1 MSSDQKAVFVK
12 NVRKFFGDFEA
23 LKSISFEV
31 ERGSTVALLGPSGC
45 GKTTMLRCIAGLE
58 EGEEGTISIA
68 GRTVFDSKQ
77 RINLRPEQRDL
88 GVVFQSYA
96 IWPHMSVA
104 ENVGFPLKLR
114 GVNRREMGER
124 IDRVLDIVGLRQWRD
139 SPSTR
144 LSGGQ
149 QQRVALARA
158 VIHEPQLVLFDEPLS
173 NLDAQLREQMR
184 LELKVLQERLRF
196 TAIYVTHDQI
206 EAVALAKKI
215 VIMSHGRIEAIGPPE
230 QIFERPPTSFVARF
244 LGFNV
249 VEGVVSRIE
258 PFGVPGAATAKVDIT
273 FGANRLI
280 RGLTSNVDSLRHG
293 SRAIACFRRE
303 HTLLSQARD
312 AIRVDDSIFDAT
324 ISAASYIGLH
334 HEYLLTVDGVELRA
348 FGSAPS
354 AHSRSVQV
362 AVRLRDCFIFPQP
375 GPDRGSS
382 K

>member
-1 MSSDQKAVFVK
+1 MSSNLEAVLVK
-12 NVRKFFGDFEA
+12 DVRKSFGNFEA

-58 EGEEGTISIA
+58 EAEEGTISIS

-114 GVNRREMGER
+114 GVGRRELEGR
-124 IDRVLDIVGLRQWRD
+124 IDRVLDIVGLREWRD
-139 SPSTR
+139 APSTR

-184 LELKVLQERLRF
+184 LELKVLQERLQF

-206 EAVALAKKI
+206 EAVALARKI
-215 VIMSHGRIEAIGPPE
+215 VIMNHGRIEAIGPPE

-258 PFGVPGAATAKVDIT
+258 PLGNAGTATISVDLAFGTD
-273 FGANRLI
+273 RLI
-280 RGLTSNVDSLRHG
+280 RGMAPSGSSLRIG

-303 HTLLSQARD
+303 HTQLSQPEGTVD
-312 AIRVDDSIFDAT
+312 ADGSVFEAIVNAT
-324 ISAASYIGLH
+324 SYIGLH
-334 HEYLLTVDGVELRA
+334 HEFLLTVDGIELRA

-354 AHSRSVQV
+354 AHSRSVR
-362 AVRLRDCFIFPQP
+362 AFVRLRDCFIFAQP
-375 GPDRGSS
+375 GPDRGS
-382 K
+382 